1 MLGAQK
7 NLKPASRAVSPLA
20 NSMGKLDLGNQRASE
35 QIRPAT
41 SLANK
46 ELRAHTEIAVT
57 GNNAAFDMTLGSESI
72 GIMENTLG
80 QQRNAMGDQVVNQ

>member
-1 MLGAQK
+1 
-7 NLKPASRAVSPLA
+7 
-20 NSMGKLDLGNQRASE
+20 MGRLDLGNHRPKE

-41 SLANK
+41 SQANK
-46 ELRAHTEIAVT
+46 EGRAHTEIALA

-80 QQRNAMGDQVVNQ
+80 AQQRNGMGDQLVN

>member
-1 MLGAQK
+1 
-7 NLKPASRAVSPLA
+7 
-20 NSMGKLDLGNQRASE
+20 MGRLDLGNHNRASE

-41 SLANK
+41 SQANK
-46 ELRAHTEIAVT
+46 EGRAHTEIALA

-80 QQRNAMGDQVVNQ
+80 AQQRNGMGDQLVN

>member
-1 MLGAQK
+1 M
-7 NLKPASRAVSPLA
+7 SPLA
-20 NSMGKLDLGNQRASE
+20 SSMGRLDLGNQRASE

-46 ELRAHTEIAVT
+46 EPRAHTEMA

-80 QQRNAMGDQVVNQ
+80 QQRNAIGDQVVN